1 MADLGTRLTAA
12 TASKADEGT
21 DLETLRAGLT
31 SAIEPFAAP
40 SLVDAEEF
48 AGWLAGTVTIES
60 VLDAVSY
67 V

>member
-1 MADLGTRLTAA
+1 VADLGTRLTAA

-21 DLETLRAGLT
+21 DLETLRAWLT
-31 SAIEPFAAP
+31 PAIEPFAVL

-48 AGWLAGTVTIES
+48 ARWLAGTVTIES
-60 VLDAVSY
+60 VLDAVPY